1 MALIEAIGVTKVYPG
16 GLVANDAVNLSVE
29 KGEVH
34 AVVGENGAGK
44 STLMKILFGIEQ
56 MNGGTLLLD
65 GKSVAFANPRE
76 AIDAGVGMVFQHFS
90 LVPSFA
96 VYENVGSIRVFD
108 DTARQGVCLTERLKV
123 APFDGTV
130 GFLRATWSHTSTTQS
145 MSGPVR

>member
-56 MNGGTLLLD
+56 ADRGELRLAGQA
-65 GKSVAFANPRE
+65 VRFANPRA
-76 AIDAGVGMVFQHFS
+76 AIDAGIGMRANGWTIRRS
-90 LVPSFA
+90 SSPGDASPMSVPPAPGAARLPS
-96 VYENVGSIRVFD
+96 GSPIQICRPCR
-108 DTARQGVCLTERLKV
+108 ASERC
-123 APFDGTV
+123 
-130 GFLRATWSHTSTTQS
+130 TSTS
-145 MSGPVR
+145 NPRI